1 MDLFGFDYQI
11 NILPY
16 DGEVYYFGQFIDD
29 DDAAS
34 ILLSEL
40 IQNIRWRHDE
50 LFIYGRHIITNRKT
64 AWYGDSALKYSYSN
78 TTKTALPW
86 VPALS
91 SLKNLVEKQTQTSFN
106 SCLLNLYHSGVEG
119 MAWHSDDEKELGE
132 EPTIASISLG
142 AERKF
147 SFKHKR
153 TKENISLL
161 LERGSLLFM
170 KGVTQKHWQHSL
182 PKTTRVTEPRVNL
195 TFRTIFEQ
203 F

>member
-1 MDLFGFDYQI
+1 MDLFGFDHQI